1 MMLDW
6 KKLTPHR
13 PVIDADA
20 YIARPNGVSAEI
32 VQWVRAGRTV
42 LVGGPTGIGKST
54 ELARAAA
61 MLDDRV
67 ACLIPLDRW
76 EDMRRLTA
84 DQLLLRVAGLVASLA
99 ANTFGIDLPKPLLGA
114 LYERAVF
121 PPGAGPFA
129 TTSTGDYDPAA
140 NLQGTPKSF
149 AVSVLREVTRRSQ
162 RRVTLLIDGLEK
174 VHDVSRSEA
183 LFDALGSLA
192 DEADLVVVIPWS
204 AAFGP
209 RADVVLQQGERLVS
223 VRAVDG
229 DDDGF
234 AFLRD
239 ILLNRLQAPTALDEV
254 ASAAGHERGR
264 LIERRNVVADAAN
277 ASGGSPRLF
286 LQLMADAATYASA
299 RGGDGWPTDSDFK
312 DAELDAVDFFRRL
325 LLPGDAAALLAVNGT
340 DGRELDLGR
349 KVRLMANGILLERV
363 HARQPTLTIQ
373 PLAQIALGAG
383 AA

>member
-1 MMLDW
+1 MTLDW

-32 VQWVRAGRTV
+32 AQWVRAGRTV

-61 MLDDRV
+61 MLGDRV
-67 ACLIPLDRW
+67 ACLVPLDRW

-121 PPGAGPFA
+121 PPG
-129 TTSTGDYDPAA
+129 DYDPAA

-149 AVSVLREVTRRSQ
+149 ALSVVREVTRRSTQ
-162 RRVTLLIDGLEK
+162 RVTLLIDGLEK
-174 VHDVSRSEA
+174 VHDVSRSET

-229 DDDGF
+229 DDGGR

-254 ASAAGHERGR
+254 ASATGHELGR

-299 RGGDGWPTDSDFK
+299 RGGDGWPTDRDFK

-363 HARQPTLTIQ
+363 QGRQPTLTIQ